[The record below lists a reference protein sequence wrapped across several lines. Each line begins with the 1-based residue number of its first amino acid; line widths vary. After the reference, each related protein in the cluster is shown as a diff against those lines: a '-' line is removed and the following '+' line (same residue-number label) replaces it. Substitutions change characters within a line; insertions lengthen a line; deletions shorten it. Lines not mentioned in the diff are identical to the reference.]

1 MEGVIESKIFGLILV
16 EEKYLPKNTTASY
29 LPNAL
34 KVSSDIYKKLKKCK
48 EKDLVKVLRSLKPN
62 MKFYGEVLTTLR
74 SVPKLND

>member
-1 MEGVIESKIFGLILV
+1 LTQLTLGIDRDGNEKIKGIANENDESVKELIAEV
-16 EEKYLPKNTTASY
+16 
-29 LPNAL
+29 
-34 KVSSDIYKKLKKCK
+34 VKKCK